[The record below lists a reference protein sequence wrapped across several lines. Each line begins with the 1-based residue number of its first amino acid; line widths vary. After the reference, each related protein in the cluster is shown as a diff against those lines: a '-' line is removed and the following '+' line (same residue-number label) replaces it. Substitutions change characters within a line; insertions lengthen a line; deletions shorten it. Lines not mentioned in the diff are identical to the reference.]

1 MHLWQYESLA
11 QRQRV
16 REALVKDAPWM
27 NEYMARMRPM
37 LQRQEN
43 LLLRPLLP
51 MQTFGKAPSAPP
63 APEVTAASGPV
74 VYELK
79 FHAIAPAEWVRLYVG
94 LLLRSRASV
103 SMPEGVWLCGCV
115 LTYSCRGARSPG
127 ARSTAMQ

>member
-51 MQTFGKAPSAPP
+51 KQTFGKAPSSPP

-103 SMPEGVWLCGCV
+103 SMPEGVWL
-115 LTYSCRGARSPG
+115 
-127 ARSTAMQ
+127 